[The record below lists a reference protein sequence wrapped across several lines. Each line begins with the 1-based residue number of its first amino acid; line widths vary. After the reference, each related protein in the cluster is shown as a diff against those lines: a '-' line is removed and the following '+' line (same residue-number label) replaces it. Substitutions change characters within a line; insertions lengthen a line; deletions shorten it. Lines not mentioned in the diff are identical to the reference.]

1 MSDLRCKYV
10 DNSGVAVLP
19 TILLIG
25 GLLTTIS
32 ASLLFI
38 SYFFGQ
44 GSFGIKLSNEALAA
58 AQAGISDA
66 IIRVV
71 RDKNYNTVNSS
82 YSLAVGNR
90 SAQVSVCAE
99 NFKTD
104 FMFNPNPCSVFDPDL
119 TNKREITSI
128 GSAFNKKRRLRA
140 IINVNDDSGE
150 IKTELV
156 EEVAL

>member
-1 MSDLRCKYV
+1 MSDVRCKYV

-71 RDKNYNTVNSS
+71 RDKNYDTDNSF
-82 YSLAVGNR
+82 YPLTVGNR
-90 SAQVSVCAE
+90 SAQVIVCAE
-99 NFKTD
+99 NRKTD
-104 FMFNPNPCSVFDPDL
+104 FMLDPDPCDVVDNNL
-119 TNKREITSI
+119 INKREITSI
-128 GSAFNKKRRLRA
+128 GSAFNKKRRLKA

>member
-1 MSDLRCKYV
+1 MSDVRCKYV

-99 NFKTD
+99 NRKTD
-104 FMFNPNPCSVFDPDL
+104 FMLDPDPCDVVDNNL
-119 TNKREITSI
+119 INKREITSI
-128 GSAFNKKRRLRA
+128 GSAFNKKRRLKA

>member
-1 MSDLRCKYV
+1 MSDVRCKYV

-66 IIRVV
+66 VIRIV

-90 SAQVSVCAE
+90 SAQVIVCAE
-99 NFKTD
+99 NRKTD
-104 FMFNPNPCSVFDPDL
+104 FMLDPDPCDVVDDDL
-119 TNKREITSI
+119 EDNKREITSI
-128 GSAFNKKRRLRA
+128 GSAFNKKRRLKA
-140 IINVNDDSGE
+140 IININDSGE

>member
-1 MSDLRCKYV
+1 MSDVRCKYV

-19 TILLIG
+19 TILLIV

-71 RDKNYNTVNSS
+71 RDKNYDTDNSF
-82 YSLAVGNR
+82 YPLTVGNR
-90 SAQVSVCAE
+90 SAQVIVCAE
-99 NFKTD
+99 NYKT
-104 FMFNPNPCSVFDPDL
+104 NSISSPCGVVDSINLVGR
-119 TNKREITSI
+119 REITSI
-128 GSAFNKKRRLRA
+128 GSAFNKKRRLKA